1 MRFSGPAGGIGFGEH
16 AFEIAAVVGAA
27 GGGDDFFKA
36 GPVNEPAVEG
46 DFLDAGDLEVL
57 LVFDGGDVVACFEE
71 TGGGTGVEPCD
82 AAAEEARP
90 VRNRMPCPA
99 AVPARLSVRALDVC
113 AIRVEDP
120 NTCVYADM
128 SRGFENDRVGR
139 NTSSNSAR
147 CRSDQAEFIGLACW
161 KSDTLDVC
169 SVGCGTSEA
178 DAKAQARARCED
190 KHQQSCR
197 VTAVAPVL
205 VP

>member
-1 MRFSGPAGGIGFGEH
+1 MPRACLILLACLFPGI
-16 AFEIAAVVGAA
+16 AL
-27 GGGDDFFKA
+27 A
-36 GPVNEPAVEG
+36 GPLPFERDLNIPPIVADSGAPAPCTITYLIA
-46 DFLDAGDLEVL
+46 DVL
-57 LVFDGGDVVACFEE
+57 TNDTFVMRMRI
-71 TGGGTGVEPCD
+71 

-99 AVPARLSVRALDVC
+99 SVPARLSVRALDVC

-128 SRGFENDRVGR
+128 ARGFENDRVGR
-139 NTSSNSAR
+139 NTASNSAR

-169 SVGCGTSEA
+169 SVGCGNSEA
-178 DAKAQARARCED
+178 EAKTQARARCED

>member
-1 MRFSGPAGGIGFGEH
+1 MPRACLILLVCLFPA
-16 AFEIAAVVGAA
+16 IAL
-27 GGGDDFFKA
+27 A
-36 GPVNEPAVEG
+36 GPLPFERDLNIPPIVADSGAPAPCTITYLIA
-46 DFLDAGDLEVL
+46 DVL
-57 LVFDGGDVVACFEE
+57 TNDTFVMRMRI
-71 TGGGTGVEPCD
+71 

-99 AVPARLSVRALDVC
+99 SVPARLSVRALDVC

-128 SRGFENDRVGR
+128 ARGFENDRVGR
-139 NTSSNSAR
+139 NTASNSAR

-169 SVGCGTSEA
+169 SVGCGNSEA
-178 DAKAQARARCED
+178 EAKAQARARCED